1 MNPFRSLIA
10 GALLIFGAA
19 ANTIEELRSKLQ
31 ELQASAQ
38 GLQDLADAEK
48 RDLTEA
54 ETKQIADLF
63 AAFDATELEIRR
75 REDLQARADRIG
87 ASAAR
92 IVRPDPTPASV
103 QNAVRPAITGGEPA
117 AVASSRGTGG
127 FRAFGDFANAVHSA
141 AGGRQTDPRLSMV
154 NAAAATTY
162 GQEGVGADGGYMV
175 PPDFKATIL
184 SRVLAEDSLLSRC
197 DQTPT
202 TSNSITVPI
211 DEDSPW
217 ATSGIQATWE
227 GEATTFGQGK
237 PALKSTT
244 VRANKITAL
253 VPVTDELL
261 EDAPSLE
268 SFLRQKAPAKI
279 DYKVNDAII
288 NGDGVGKPMGFLAS
302 PCLVTQAAEGGQT
315 AGTVNFA
322 NISKMYSRMPAAN
335 RKNAVWIINQDLEP
349 QLDNLVV
356 PGAGASVAAPAYMPP
371 GGMSASPFATLKG
384 RPVIYTEAANALGA
398 VGDITFADLSAYLAV
413 VKSGGLKTDFSI
425 HLWFDQGLSA
435 FRFVLRIGGRP
446 WWNSPMARAKSA
458 NTLSPF
464 VALAAR

>member
-92 IVRPDPTPASV
+92 IVRPDPTPANV
-103 QNAVRPAITGGEPA
+103 QNAVRPTITGGEPA
-117 AVASSRGTGG
+117 AVANSRGTGG
-127 FRAFGDFANAVHSA
+127 FRAFGDFAKAVHSA